1 MYVFDD
7 IFSSSFFLLKC
18 KMTSG
23 NDYSIIDNKI
33 KFMKN
38 SFVSTRVC
46 CCYCCRHTSFEF
58 EWNLFRLPW
67 EITHAKK
74 IEITAL
80 SWKKFN
86 HYYYYCSAVIVCEN
100 VFDCMAMIC
109 SSSYANSSDCSRKT
123 LIAP

>member
-74 IEITAL
+74 SKSPRYREKNSTIIII
-80 SWKKFN
+80 
-86 HYYYYCSAVIVCEN
+86 IVQQ
-100 VFDCMAMIC
+100 
-109 SSSYANSSDCSRKT
+109 
-123 LIAP
+123 